1 MLQTHRRQ
9 SSNYKP
15 RSQPDIGEVFGSRNE
30 KVVEIES
37 EGLGTQVSDSEDIQV
52 VADIGGKKDKCDSHN
67 YLHDTKTELSVVA
80 KEEGNTTAE
89 VTCKQSEQREIT
101 ILTVVKCVPMPT
113 SESSQTSS
121 LDETS
126 TITKEDKGSDKRE
139 SDSDVEVE
147 ILVEKSELQVTE
159 SMYHSEDKLLLDEDY
174 EESKSLLEEESEDYK
189 DSKLMMWF
197 ECEEEMPMWH
207 DTEKTFQT
215 WHESEVGPFAN
226 LL

>member
-1 MLQTHRRQ
+1 M
-9 SSNYKP
+9 
-15 RSQPDIGEVFGSRNE
+15 
-30 KVVEIES
+30 
-37 EGLGTQVSDSEDIQV
+37 
-52 VADIGGKKDKCDSHN
+52 
-67 YLHDTKTELSVVA
+67 
-80 KEEGNTTAE
+80 
-89 VTCKQSEQREIT
+89 
-101 ILTVVKCVPMPT
+101 
-113 SESSQTSS
+113 
-121 LDETS
+121 
-126 TITKEDKGSDKRE
+126 
-139 SDSDVEVE
+139 
-147 ILVEKSELQVTE
+147 EKSELQVTE